1 MNRHLTLLFL
11 CVVLLSGCQTY
22 EQIAIDYMIP
32 AQITF
37 PNEFKRVAIVN
48 NTNLNANDSANFLP
62 PNTTIATQTL
72 AETIALTNYFE
83 EVVICDSALRQHDDS
98 YRESFLTRQEVVN
111 LTEELDVDFIISL
124 EDVILNLRKSSI
136 YNPEWSAHREV
147 ADLKVYSLVNVY
159 SDRRSEPIL
168 KYIAQDS
175 IFWENYG
182 ATAEM
187 AKASLISQKNM
198 IEEGSTFAGALPVSY
213 LIPHWKTVNRTLF
226 NSGSVHM
233 RDAAHLARSNE
244 WEDAYTLWVKEY
256 ESTKSKKRK
265 MWCANNIAV
274 YYEMK
279 DEITK
284 SLEWARIAE
293 SLSIDLFDKDG
304 QVERF
309 GSFIDIPYIHFFK
322 LYTAELEKREA
333 NLPALSIQM
342 QRHNDDF

>member
-1 MNRHLTLLFL
+1 MYLCRCQIKRMEQKPKFKVAYLPDAIAFLQSLNEKVRDKIAYNIGKSMLVLDKDLCKKLGDTEIWEFRTLYNGLAYRLLAFWDTESDTL
-11 CVVLLSGCQTY
+11 VL
-22 EQIAIDYMIP
+22 
-32 AQITF
+32 
-37 PNEFKRVAIVN
+37 
-48 NTNLNANDSANFLP
+48 
-62 PNTTIATQTL
+62 
-72 AETIALTNYFE
+72 
-83 EVVICDSALRQHDDS
+83 
-98 YRESFLTRQEVVN
+98 
-111 LTEELDVDFIISL
+111 
-124 EDVILNLRKSSI
+124 
-136 YNPEWSAHREV
+136 
-147 ADLKVYSLVNVY
+147 Y

-293 SLSIDLFDKDG
+293 YLSIDLFDKDG